1 MKKHLGEISMED
13 LTNIVKEEYDRGK
26 FEWRISKR
34 VYDNQKNDLW
44 DLFVM
49 VLGNKCVRVASYNI
63 KKERLI
69 IPFPKMLIPNNSVLK
84 EFIEICEKENKHY
97 E

>member
-1 MKKHLGEISMED
+1 MED

-26 FEWRISKR
+26 FEWRIAKR
-34 VYDNQKNDLW
+34 VYDNKKNDLW

-63 KKERLI
+63 KQKRLI
-69 IPFPKMLIPNNSVLK
+69 IPFPKMLIPTNSVLK
-84 EFIEICEKENKHY
+84 EFIEICEKENHKNS
-97 E
+97 